1 MIFLALFPYL
11 ELETV
16 LKVTTARD
24 SQLSSLKF
32 FLLWSLSPVN
42 SHCLS
47 TFLLLLKSRS
57 SQTFNYWSTS
67 DQESQWPCS
76 EIHHHVCIKATLSWV
91 ALSQWL
97 KVPCMLRQ
105 TQSWKTQDSSTWWL
119 WLESLLGALPNIP
132 QIAPQLGPSPS
143 LLFSFTCHK
152 TCIMIWWIF
161 PAPSHFLSQVTFFP

>member
-16 LKVTTARD
+16 LKDTTARD

-32 FLLWSLSPVN
+32 FLFWSLSPFN

-57 SQTFNYWSTS
+57 SQTFNYWSAR

-105 TQSWKTQDSSTWWL
+105 TQSWKTQDSSTCWL
-119 WLESLLGALPNIP
+119 WLEGLLGALPNIP

-143 LLFSFTCHK
+143 LLSSFTCHK

-161 PAPSHFLSQVTFFP
+161 PAPSHFLSQGTFFP

>member
-57 SQTFNYWSTS
+57 SQSFDYWSTS
-67 DQESQWPCS
+67 DQESQRPCS

-119 WLESLLGALPNIP
+119 WLEREGSAKILKLETLLNMGSGIQHAKGN
-132 QIAPQLGPSPS
+132 
-143 LLFSFTCHK
+143 FYVKYC
-152 TCIMIWWIF
+152 
-161 PAPSHFLSQVTFFP
+161 